1 MRGQEAR
8 GCACNVQHA
17 ADDLRGGRAGASWP
31 KSRRITKNKNKR
43 AFSVRENI
51 PELRVTTVT
60 RTKAFAKFLG
70 SDILRIVRILSNT
83 VPIRR
88 VMIRYD

>member
-1 MRGQEAR
+1 MGEPATRSTHQTIS
-8 GCACNVQHA
+8 A
-17 ADDLRGGRAGASWP
+17 AGWP
-31 KSRRITKNKNKR
+31 KSRQTNKNKR

-83 VPIRR
+83 VPTRR

>member
-1 MRGQEAR
+1 
-8 GCACNVQHA
+8 
-17 ADDLRGGRAGASWP
+17 
-31 KSRRITKNKNKR
+31 
-43 AFSVRENI
+43 
-51 PELRVTTVT
+51 VTTVT

-83 VPIRR
+83 VPTRR